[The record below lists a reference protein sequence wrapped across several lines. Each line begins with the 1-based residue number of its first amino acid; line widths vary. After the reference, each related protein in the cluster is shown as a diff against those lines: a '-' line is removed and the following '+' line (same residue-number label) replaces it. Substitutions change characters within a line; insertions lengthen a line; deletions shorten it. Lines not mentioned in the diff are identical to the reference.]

1 MDTCGHPPLWTL
13 LEKGY
18 GWERKGILHSLV
30 LVARDRGVKQARSKA
45 IANPLQVLEFGSLR
59 KYGDSE
65 ICKQEHLLEQVFR
78 EKEKKKKKPKLKKKT
93 CEK

>member
-1 MDTCGHPPLWTL
+1 MDNCGHPPLWTL

-18 GWERKGILHSLV
+18 GWEGKGILHSLV
-30 LVARDRGVKQARSKA
+30 LVARDKGVKQARSKA

-65 ICKQEHLLEQVFR
+65 ICKQEAFIGAGIQG
-78 EKEKKKKKPKLKKKT
+78 KEKKKKQKNPKLKKNL
-93 CEK
+93 